1 MPTSTN
7 PAPADV
13 TVDDRFSDQ
22 LEAWLEQDGPKTLG
36 SLTDLIDEKS
46 FAVVALL
53 LLIPS
58 ALPIPTGGLTHVLE
72 LIAVIVVA
80 QMVLGRE
87 ELWLPRR
94 FREHELGDTMTGK
107 AIPRILRVVRWFERW
122 ARPRLARLLDLRP
135 VKSLLAVFLL
145 VFVAAALLAPPFSGL
160 DTLPSLGVVIVCLGI
175 IFRDAIIVS
184 LGLLVGATGI
194 ALVIILGRAAWSLL

>member
-160 DTLPSLGVVIVCLGI
+160 DTLPSLGVVIGLI
-175 IFRDAIIVS
+175 AAIK
-184 LGLLVGATGI
+184 LMLD
-194 ALVIILGRAAWSLL
+194 